1 MAALHDD
8 RSVRVHKRVVFPQYR
23 PAVSETGT
31 GDERMSGWN
40 NSQSDDNDRFPPW
53 NSASNGGWLR
63 DCSPEN
69 QRRIMIITPCPFHE
83 GTITP
88 YTWGYKKEGKLEK
101 NRGFFST
108 PKFFTMEVLPA
119 IQRVGAPSNTFTLRL
134 PTIYHRPVGTRDHD
148 KEDRDCMRVLVQRLR
163 PP

>member
-1 MAALHDD
+1 MLHGD
-8 RSVRVHKRVVFPQYR
+8 RSFRTHRRDIVLQYGPPVFR
-23 PAVSETGT
+23 TGT

-88 YTWGYKKEGKLEK
+88 CTRGYKKDGKLEK

-108 PKFFTMEVLPA
+108 LKSFIANALPA
-119 IQRVGAPSNTFTLRL
+119 IQGVGAPSNTFTVHL